1 MNLSDLYKGCRSYRR
16 FLQDP
21 VPRELLCQMLENARI
36 SSSAHNAQS
45 IRYVVVSSKEMV
57 AAMQP
62 LVIFAGSLPRELA
75 TPKEGEQPTA
85 FVVVS
90 KTSDAGSFCDMDI
103 GLAVDAMVMTAWES
117 GFGSCLLG
125 AINIPEIQKLLS
137 IPEDETIR
145 LAVAFGKPRHKSTIV
160 GPREDGGLKYYLD
173 EARNYYVPKR
183 HFEEIV
189 RFV

>member
-1 MNLSDLYKGCRSYRR
+1 MNLSELYRGCRSYRR

-21 VPRELLCQMLENARI
+21 LPEELLRQMLENARI

-45 IRYVVVSSKEMV
+45 IRYVAVVSKEMV
-57 AAMQP
+57 AAMHP
-62 LVIFAGSLPRELA
+62 LVTFASSLPRELGE
-75 TPKEGEQPTA
+75 PKEGEQPTA

-90 KTSDAGSFCDMDI
+90 RTSDAGSFCDMDI
-103 GLAVDAMVMTAWES
+103 GLAVDAMVMTAWEA

-137 IPEDETIR
+137 IPEDQSVR
-145 LAVAFGKPRHKSTIV
+145 LVVAFGKPGHTSTLV
-160 GPREDGGLKYYLD
+160 GPGEDGGLKYYLD

-183 HFEEIV
+183 SFEEVV